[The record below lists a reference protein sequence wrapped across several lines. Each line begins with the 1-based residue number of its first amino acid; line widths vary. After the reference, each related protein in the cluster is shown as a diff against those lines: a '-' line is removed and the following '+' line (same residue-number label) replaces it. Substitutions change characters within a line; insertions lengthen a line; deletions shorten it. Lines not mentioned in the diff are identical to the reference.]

1 MNYEEAKQRSD
12 YKFSVNIPEYLL
24 AELKADWLNSFC
36 ENGDPERGAA
46 VLEIGYVDIELNIF
60 AENQVARMS
69 DSENHRPVLNYFCCI
84 KHGDKDDRKYDN
96 AYQRFLSFVKCYERN
111 GVASENDHDILL
123 ISEDEISNFSDLLR
137 DGDCVWI
144 VESVDA

>member
-84 KHGDKDDRKYDN
+84 KHGDKDDITTALDVSRAVWDIGTGFEKIS
-96 AYQRFLSFVKCYERN
+96 QRYSKVGRSWK
-111 GVASENDHDILL
+111 G
-123 ISEDEISNFSDLLR
+123 
-137 DGDCVWI
+137 
-144 VESVDA
+144 

>member
-1 MNYEEAKQRSD
+1 MKMNYEEAKQRSD

-84 KHGDKDDRKYDN
+84 KHGDKDDDWESDDYICETSVNWNDSGWRYQLEHDMLEKLDQYAKRKGYSYDN
-96 AYQRFLSFVKCYERN
+96 PN
-111 GVASENDHDILL
+111 
-123 ISEDEISNFSDLLR
+123 
-137 DGDCVWI
+137 
-144 VESVDA
+144 